1 MQSFARK
8 VLISKKPRENETKT
22 NKTKNLRFG
31 RTWDESWG
39 PGRFPEKNIY
49 IYLCVSVV
57 FHCFLD
63 LDFLCY
69 PIYIY
74 IWTRAAIIVMNTVL
88 VRERERDDDVMATIE
103 KRLQQIRRNSSTCQL
118 KPEAYEAVFGFEI
131 SKATT

>member
-39 PGRFPEKNIY
+39 PGRFPEKKIY

-74 IWTRAAIIVMNTVL
+74 MDPCSNYCDEHRAGE
-88 VRERERDDDVMATIE
+88 RERE
-103 KRLQQIRRNSSTCQL
+103 
-118 KPEAYEAVFGFEI
+118 G
-131 SKATT
+131 